1 LKRLI
6 VFALAL
12 ALLSPSAAFAGKSKR
27 AQKTD
32 SGGTEEQ
39 AKQKKGPFKDWDE
52 VTEEAEKQEGFF
64 DVYTK
69 DGKVMLAVPEDRLE
83 EQFLMNFEI
92 AEGIGRGW
100 LIGGTML
107 AWEGW
112 LVTLERHGNRI
123 YLSQQPHRFKASKRE
138 NEPIVDF
145 AFAASVLESAEIV
158 SEKGNTLLIDVTNW
172 FVSDMSGVGEIVRY
186 MVGQRPG
193 QRGQARFDKERS
205 YLENV
210 KVFPK
215 NVNIRTKLTFSPGG
229 EPPDFSSVPDTR
241 YIPVS
246 VYCVMAK
253 LPENSMEPRVADDR
267 VGYFLTVQK
276 DFSKDE
282 KTYFQRYARRWRL
295 EPGKKRGDLYE
306 PKQPIVYHLDPS
318 IPPEYRPFIQA
329 GIEEWNLAFEAAGFR
344 NAIQAD
350 LLPRDADAEDIRYA
364 TIRWVGTDV
373 PSYGAIGP
381 SIVDPRTGEVLD
393 ADILFDSGLA
403 MRARNSWRA
412 LVDPS
417 RTIESIFSMD
427 EPTAAPFGAHFEHAG
442 FAEELAMQMSLVRT
456 ALLASGEITPEDP
469 VPMEYVGEFLKFVT
483 MHEVGHTLG
492 LRHNFRGS
500 TDTPIAKLHDKVWTG
515 TNGVVNSVMEYPAP
529 NIQSDGGP
537 NGHYYTT
544 TVGTYDKWAIAYGYT
559 PDAQRAEELARQA
572 AQDGNLY
579 ATDEDTRGRGALD
592 PTVNVWDLGD
602 DPLAWSKD
610 RCELIHSLWGR
621 LPQKVLYD
629 NQPHYEL
636 TNALSTLLVNY
647 ARSLAPAVKY
657 LGGQEVNRDHV
668 GDPGQRAPF
677 VSTPKEKQLEALQH
691 IVDGGFSEESFAVPT
706 EVLTQ
711 LGPNRWSH
719 WGNTNTVMGRID
731 YPLHELVLS
740 VQRGLLFQMTH
751 PFRFARISDAEQKFG
766 AANVLTIPE
775 MMDALSSAVW
785 SEVWSGSARSVP
797 SMRRNLQRLYVDHM
811 AEILTNPAERMPADA
826 RAVARMQLQEVR
838 SRVDRALS
846 NSSGLDAYTRAHLVE
861 VSERLEK
868 ALDAGLEVEM
878 LGTRG

>member
-1 LKRLI
+1 MKRFI
-6 VFALAL
+6 VCALVLAL
-12 ALLSPSAAFAGKSKR
+12 ISPSAALAGKSKR
-27 AQKTD
+27 AQKAD
-32 SGGTEEQ
+32 SGATEEQ
-39 AKQKKGPFKDWDE
+39 AKQNKGPFKDWDE

-69 DGKVMLAVPEDRLE
+69 DGKVMLAVPEDRLK

-112 LVTLERHGNRI
+112 LVTLERHGNKI
-123 YLSQQPHRFKASKRE
+123 YLAQQPHRFKTSKRE
-138 NEPIVDF
+138 NQPIVDF
-145 AFAASVLESAEIV
+145 AFGASVLESAEIV
-158 SEKGNTLLIDVTNW
+158 SKKNGTLLIDVTNW
-172 FVSDMSGVGEIVRY
+172 FVSDMSGVGEIVRF
-186 MVGQRPG
+186 MVARSPG

-205 YLENV
+205 YLEAV
-210 KVFPK
+210 KAFPK
-215 NVNIRTKLTFSPGG
+215 NVNIRTKLTFAPG
-229 EPPDFSSVPDTR
+229 EPPDFSSVPDSR

-246 VYCVMAK
+246 VYCVMAE
-253 LPENSMEPRVADDR
+253 LPENPMEPRIADDR

-295 EPGKKRGDLYE
+295 EPGKQRDGLYV
-306 PKQPIVYHLDPS
+306 PKKPIVYHLDPS
-318 IPPEYRPFIQA
+318 IPPEYRPYVQA
-329 GIEEWNLAFEAAGFR
+329 GIEEWNLAFEAAGFK

-393 ADILFDSGLA
+393 ADILFDSGIA

-412 LVDPS
+412 LVDPA

-427 EPTAAPFGAHFEHAG
+427 EPTAAPYGGHFEHAG

-456 ALLASGEITPEDP
+456 TLLANGEITPEDP

-500 TDTPIAKLHDKVWTG
+500 TDTPMSKLHDKVWTG

-529 NIQSDGGP
+529 NIRSDGGP
-537 NGHYYTT
+537 NGDYYTA
-544 TVGTYDKWAIAYGYT
+544 TVGTYDKWAIAFGYT
-559 PDAQRAEELARQA
+559 PDARRAEELARQG
-572 AQDGNLY
+572 AQDGNVY
-579 ATDEDTRGRGALD
+579 ATDEDARGRGALD

-602 DPLAWSKD
+602 DPLTWSKD
-610 RCELIHSLWGR
+610 RCALIHSLWGR

-668 GDPGQRAPF
+668 GDPGQREPF
-677 VSTPKEKQLEALQH
+677 VATAKERQLEALQH

-706 EVLTQ
+706 EVLTK

-740 VQRGLLFQMTH
+740 VQRGLLSQMTH

-766 AANVLTIPE
+766 AENVLTIPE
-775 MMDALSSAVW
+775 MMDAISRAVW
-785 SEVWSGSARSVP
+785 SEVWSGSARNVP
-797 SMRRNLQRLYVDHM
+797 SMRRNLQRLYVDHITG
-811 AEILTNPAERMPADA
+811 ILTNPEERMPADA
-826 RAVARMQLQEVR
+826 RAVARMQLREVR

-846 NSSGLDAYTRAHLVE
+846 NSSGIDDYTRAHLVE